1 MGYEVRPDANW
12 GLLERY
18 LRNFPQIAMR
28 YLTEAMNQSVRLVA
42 SNVKPITPVGV
53 SGRLR
58 NSIGSQV
65 IKEGPISIIGKI
77 GSSMKDE
84 EYPATMEFGRKPGTG
99 VPPEN
104 LERWVH
110 LQLGVPAG
118 EARQVAG
125 AVARSI
131 AQKGIRAREYL
142 KKGWEKSKGQ
152 VNDFFGE
159 ALRKIAEAIH
169 GS

>member
-12 GLLERY
+12 GLFERY
-18 LRNFPQIAMR
+18 LREFPQIAAKFLRM
-28 YLTEAMNQSVRLVA
+28 AMDQSVRLVE

-65 IKEGPISIIGKI
+65 IQEGPISIIGKI
-77 GSSMKDE
+77 GSSLKDE

-110 LQLGVPAG
+110 LQLGVPSKD
-118 EARQVAG
+118 ARRVAG

-131 AQKGIRAREYL
+131 AQNGIKAREFM
-142 KKGWEKSKGQ
+142 KKGWEKSVDR
-152 VNDFFGE
+152 VNGFFGE
-159 ALRKIAEAIH
+159 ALTKIAEAIK